1 MGKTDGVKEGREM
14 EKDGRGGKGRGE
26 VWLQFQVLDQP
37 S

>member
-26 VWLQFQVLDQP
+26 VWLQFQVLDPP